1 MTDTQLRCAGCEHRF
16 GRKSR
21 SIVLVATYA
30 LCVPCSTDLDVHATL
45 FINCT
50 QNHAPTAHTA
60 LDDGPPALVTRGRAA
75 QILKSSPPEG
85 IIAS

>member
-1 MTDTQLRCAGCEHRF
+1 MTDTQLRCAGCGHRF

-21 SIVLVATYA
+21 SVVVVATYA
-30 LCVPCSTDLDVHATL
+30 LCGNCANDIDVHSKL
-45 FINCT
+45 FIGCT
-50 QNHAPTAHTA
+50 QRHAPTAHTA
-60 LDDGPPALVTRGRAA
+60 LGEPPALITRGRAA